1 MELGFKPRQ
10 SGFRGACALA
20 RLSSKLNNWLP
31 QAKSEAQ
38 KHTEFNL
45 SILGECPHYQVPFF
59 PHSFYLSFFLSRYN
73 LHPIKCICFYIFC
86 LMNFFPIL
94 FKHTKELQESYR
106 EYLYTYRLDSAM
118 CILLPLLY
126 LTSILLPIPQCM
138 LRTPVSYL
146 LALKKFQFVGPFK

>member
-1 MELGFKPRQ
+1 M
-10 SGFRGACALA
+10 
-20 RLSSKLNNWLP
+20 
-31 QAKSEAQ
+31 
-38 KHTEFNL
+38 
-45 SILGECPHYQVPFF
+45 I
-59 PHSFYLSFFLSRYN
+59 
-73 LHPIKCICFYIFC
+73 
-86 LMNFFPIL
+86 FFPIL

-146 LALKKFQFVGPFK
+146 LALKKFQFVGPF